1 MQVHHGSLRAVGPC
15 PGRGAGLHGDQHAQP
30 GPPVV
35 GQHVVVDVD
44 PLPAGLVPQ
53 QPVRHR
59 PAGVEG
65 EPRVLGEVP
74 LLVRQVGFDGV
85 LVGLGAADL
94 DPVYLVEEG
103 GDGGG
108 VGEGGRSQVGGGH
121 EERSRAG
128 RRVTATDCPPEATE

>member
-1 MQVHHGSLRAVGPC
+1 M
-15 PGRGAGLHGDQHAQP
+15 
-30 GPPVV
+30 
-35 GQHVVVDVD
+35 VDVD

-53 QPVRHR
+53 RPVRRR

-65 EPRVLGEVP
+65 EPRVLGEVR

-94 DPVYLVEEG
+94 DPVHLVEEG

-121 EERSRAG
+121 EEQSRAG